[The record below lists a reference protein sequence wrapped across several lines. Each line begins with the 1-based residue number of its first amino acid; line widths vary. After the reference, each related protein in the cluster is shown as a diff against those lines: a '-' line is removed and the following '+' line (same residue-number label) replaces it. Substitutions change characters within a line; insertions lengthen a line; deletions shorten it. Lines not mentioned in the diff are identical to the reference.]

1 MNPVVSHRSTDL
13 PGVCRRSV
21 GDRLL
26 GARATRPRF
35 HVIERGRV
43 ARARAPNS
51 AHQQQGASPCRG
63 NGIQPRIRNQLR
75 RREAGWRAG
84 GGELAARR
92 STNVIR
98 SDEQASRRAKVKPC
112 ARGGVAVSAEWEPAK
127 AGTVVM
133 WRLTMGRWEVVV
145 RGLGIS
151 GCISA
156 GASRAPRR
164 QRRHSTVETGE
175 SRWREGRQEIGMPR

>member
-1 MNPVVSHRSTDL
+1 MQAKA
-13 PGVCRRSV
+13 C
-21 GDRLL
+21 
-26 GARATRPRF
+26 
-35 HVIERGRV
+35 
-43 ARARAPNS
+43 ARAPNS

-112 ARGGVAVSAEWEPAK
+112 ARGGVAVSVEWEPDKK
-127 AGTVVM
+127 ADTVVM
-133 WRLTMGRWEVVV
+133 WRLTMGRWKVGV

-156 GASRAPRR
+156 GGSRALRR

-175 SRWREGRQEIGMPR
+175 SRWRKGRQEIGMLRGHT

>member
-1 MNPVVSHRSTDL
+1 MSPFNCATLLMMDLAFSTFEITTDTTRQL
-13 PGVCRRSV
+13 TPLDGTQPLVPG
-21 GDRLL
+21 
-26 GARATRPRF
+26 
-35 HVIERGRV
+35 
-43 ARARAPNS
+43 ARAPNS

-98 SDEQASRRAKVKPC
+98 SDEQASRRAKAKLS
-112 ARGGVAVSAEWEPAK
+112 AKDGAAVSTKWEPAK
-127 AGTVVM
+127 VGRVFM
-133 WRLTMGRWEVVV
+133 WRLTMGRWEVGV